1 MFFRLLLLI
10 VVIWIAIELFK
21 FLYYRYN
28 NTLPIIASIATPIFV
43 TNSPRSSV
51 QPLLSNSINL
61 DGKNSDSI
69 NSDSINL
76 DGKDGNLMFPQ
87 DITNSERNA
96 DENSA
101 NKSIDNNRIGPTSTV
116 KSVSFREPL
125 ITNTD
130 EASPDNKETHRI
142 PNNIITGG
150 RPDNIYHKPESAKKR
165 ISKLKKKS

>member
-10 VVIWIAIELFK
+10 IVIWIAIELFK

-130 EASPDNKETHRI
+130 EETQRI
-142 PNNIITGG
+142 SNNIITGG